1 MQINGSI
8 INGSLLNG
16 AGAGGGSVPD
26 FSEIVPQQFAL
37 WTVGATMDG
46 ADISGQLS
54 GTVTI
59 EREEG
64 SSTLATVTLAVD
76 GAVNPADY
84 YGLPVSLD
92 FKVWNGTAWVAY
104 PRFNGRVV
112 RPRYSLQ
119 QRLLI
124 CDCSDEMQLAVE
136 SLSVSE
142 IDALT
147 GGLWSE
153 DVFGEP
159 EGRSRW
165 DYAQDRMSTQAASLQ
180 MDVAGTLIKTPW
192 ATTAPNYLITAGSVL
207 DESMEWEPV
216 DLTDRINTVE
226 ISIRYRYDR
235 LRHREQQFVWNHP
248 NGSFC
253 NWRTDTT
260 ELPTIEM
267 VSDASRSAGYQGILP
282 SAVWTVLPP
291 SGIYCDP
298 PAAWVNTFTDL
309 LLGAAWTSVRQWGQ
323 AVTETYTVT
332 VRSPSSITA
341 VGDVIRRA
349 SASVQV
355 DPPAARIGDPELIVG
370 PPAGSVQDST
380 GDWVLSTVDQTR
392 LDAAFNVAVS
402 AARAQ
407 IIGAHRQNRLRFTM
421 PTHDVTGVL
430 LSHTLDVRD
439 VVAGRDIRAVSKVAS
454 IIDTWDFDSGEA
466 ITEISLAVSQG
477 GAQITDDP
485 LILPSA
491 PVTVPSGEPGDLITL
506 PTQLNGPADSDPY
519 DPDLLGFSGNYAPN
533 FSSPQP
539 VYPRRFDIEAPEVL
553 ADSQDEATGE
563 AAQSYDIN
571 VPTDIL
577 EL

>member
-1 MQINGSI
+1 MLNGSML
-8 INGSLLNG
+8 NGSMLNG
-16 AGAGGGSVPD
+16 SGTTVEAPPVVPD
-26 FSEIVPQQFAL
+26 VVEIVPSAFAL
-37 WTVGATMDG
+37 WTVGATLDG
-46 ADISGQLS
+46 DDVSGQLS

-64 SSTLATVTLAVD
+64 ASTLATVTLAVD

-84 YGLPVSLD
+84 YGLQVSLD
-92 FKVWNGTAWVAY
+92 FKVWNGAAWVAH

-136 SLSVSE
+136 ALSVAE
-142 IDALT
+142 IDTLT

-165 DYAQDRMSTQAASLQ
+165 DYAQERMSTQPASLQ
-180 MDVAGTLIKTPW
+180 MDVAGTLGKTLW
-192 ATTAPNYLITAGSVL
+192 AAAAPAYLITAGSVL

-226 ISIRYRYDR
+226 LSIRYRYDR
-235 LRHREQQFVWNHP
+235 LRHREQRFIWDHP
-248 NGSFC
+248 DGSFC
-253 NWRTDTT
+253 DWRTNTT
-260 ELPTIEM
+260 ELPTLGM
-267 VSDASRSAGYQGILP
+267 VADASSAAGYQAIMAGAIWDLVP
-282 SAVWTVLPP
+282 LSGNYCVPP
-291 SGIYCDP
+291 I
-298 PAAWVNTFTDL
+298 AWVNNFPDL
-309 LLGAAWTSVRQWGQ
+309 LLGADWTSARRWNQ
-323 AVTETYTVT
+323 AVTETYSVT
-332 VRSPSSITA
+332 IASPSSAAA
-341 VGDVIRRA
+341 VGEVIRRA
-349 SASVQV
+349 SAAVQV
-355 DPPAARIGDPELIVG
+355 EAAQESAETFDG

-380 GDWVLSTVDQTR
+380 GDWVLATTDQPR
-392 LDAAFNVAVS
+392 LDSAFEVVAS

-439 VVAGRDIRAVSKVAS
+439 TVASRDIRAVSKVAS

-466 ITEISLAVSQG
+466 VTEIALAVSQG
-477 GAQITDDP
+477 GAQITEDP
-485 LILPSA
+485 FVLPSA
-491 PVTVPSGEPGDLITL
+491 PNTAPSGSEGLTIIL
-506 PTQLNGPADSDPY
+506 PTQLSDGVGSPAH
-519 DPDLLGFSGNYAPN
+519 DPDLLGFSGNYDNFAPG
-533 FSSPQP
+533 PEP
-539 VYPRRFDIEAPEVL
+539 YPRRFDIESPEIL
-553 ADSQDEATGE
+553 ADSQDEAAGE
-563 AAQSYDIN
+563 ATQVYNIN